1 MMDLFACYYIERHGN
16 DEAEK
21 GETRKRGRGR
31 FLTPARE
38 AREARQRRPA
48 EAPLSKKAAAQ
59 AAEQTSQ
66 VSSSLQ

>member
-1 MMDLFACYYIERHGN
+1 MDLFACYYIERHGN

-31 FLTPARE
+31 FPTP

-48 EAPLSKKAAAQ
+48 EAPLSRKAAAQ